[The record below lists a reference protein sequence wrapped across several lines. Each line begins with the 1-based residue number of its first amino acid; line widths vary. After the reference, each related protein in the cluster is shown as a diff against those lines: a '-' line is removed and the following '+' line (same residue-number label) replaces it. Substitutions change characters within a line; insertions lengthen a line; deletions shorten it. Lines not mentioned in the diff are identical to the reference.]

1 MFFVGGCEMVEEF
14 FLSFLSVYVKIGCAM
29 KNDQRLRW
37 TLQEGVADCQPSP
50 YGQVSVQFSERDRVS
65 DLKAGG

>member
-37 TLQEGVADCQPSP
+37 TL
-50 YGQVSVQFSERDRVS
+50 
-65 DLKAGG
+65 